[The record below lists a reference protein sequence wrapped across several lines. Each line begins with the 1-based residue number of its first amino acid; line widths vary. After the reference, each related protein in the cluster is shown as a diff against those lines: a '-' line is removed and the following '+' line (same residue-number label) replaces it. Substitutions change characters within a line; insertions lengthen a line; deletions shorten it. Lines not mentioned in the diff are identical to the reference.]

1 MDDQLKKTWK
11 NIVGFWKNL
20 SKKSKTL
27 IISGAVGIVVIC
39 IVLSIVLNR
48 SDYTV
53 LFSGL
58 EDKEATEVMAKLK
71 EKSIEYKCNADGTI
85 SVPTENESD
94 VRMQLSQEGYPRT
107 GFNYDIFKNNIDFMT
122 TDFEKRE
129 YAKFQTQDRI
139 MAAIETITGVKKAI
153 VNIALPE
160 NNSYAW
166 DDNKEV
172 ATAAVKINM
181 LPGYDLT
188 NSQVNGIKKLV
199 STSVTG
205 LTEDNV
211 SITDINGN
219 ELSEDSNVNKTSTFK
234 LKLEI
239 EKQIQDE
246 VVKNVKKLLSK
257 AYREKNIE
265 VSSKCVVNLDKKI
278 SENLQYMPE
287 GDSKKG
293 VIHKEDKKNEAVGEG
308 KVVGGIVGT
317 ETNSEA
323 PTYPEV
329 EIKGDN
335 IYYKDNSTIDYLV
348 SQLKQQVQH
357 DSGSIEKLTVAVVIN
372 REKLSDDEKQSLR
385 ELVSKAAGVELDDV
399 AIHNIK
405 FDEPI
410 IPTIVDEN
418 GVFRQ
423 LSDKEK
429 IIIGA
434 IAGGVLILIIIIL
447 VVISK
452 IRKRKRKKMEEELE
466 TVVSEENSESWKNLK
481 DEIEGN
487 ETKEAAL
494 KKQIAEFSSTN
505 PEIAAQLIRTWMK
518 GE

>member
-1 MDDQLKKTWK
+1 MDEQLKKTWK
-11 NIVGFWKNL
+11 NIAGFWKNL
-20 SKKSKTL
+20 SKKAKTL
-27 IISGAVGIVVIC
+27 IISGVIGIIVIC
-39 IVLSIVLNR
+39 IVLSIVLNK

-71 EKSIEYKCNADGTI
+71 EKSIEYKCDTDGTI

-94 VRMQLSQEGYPRT
+94 VRMELSQEGYPRT
-107 GFNYDIFKNNIDFMT
+107 GFNYDIFKSNIDVMT

-139 MAAIETITGVKKAI
+139 MAAIETINGVKKAI
-153 VNIALPE
+153 VTIALPE
-160 NNSYAW
+160 NNNYAW
-166 DDNKEV
+166 DDSKEV

-188 NSQVNGIKKLV
+188 SSQVNGIKRLV

-211 SITDINGN
+211 SITDVNGN
-219 ELSEDSNVNKTSTFK
+219 ELSADNNINRTSTFK

-246 VVKNVKKLLSK
+246 VVKNVKKLLCK

-278 SENLQYMPE
+278 SENLQYLPE
-287 GDSKKG
+287 GDSNKG
-293 VIHKEDKKNEAVGEG
+293 VIHKEDTNNEAVGEG
-308 KVVGGIVGT
+308 KVVGGVVGT
-317 ETNSEA
+317 ETNSEV

-329 EIKGDN
+329 EIKGDD
-335 IYYKDNSTIDYLV
+335 IYYKDHKTIDYLV

-372 REKLSDDEKQSLR
+372 KEKLNDNEKQSLR
-385 ELVSKAAGVELDDV
+385 ELVSKAAGIELTDV

-418 GVFRQ
+418 GVFRK
-423 LSDKEK
+423 LTDKEK
-429 IIIGA
+429 IIFGS
-434 IAGGVLILIIIIL
+434 IAGGVLILIIVIIVI
-447 VVISK
+447 VVK
-452 IRKRKRKKMEEELE
+452 IRKRIRKKMEDELE
-466 TVVSEENSESWKNLK
+466 TIISKEDGESWKNLK

-494 KKQIAEFSSTN
+494 KKHIAEFSSTN